1 MDGWEFKA
9 GLVLGVHSAYFQG
22 KLALLGLRRV
32 TFSSPYWRSLNY
44 PKKVTLNHLV
54 DIQSSFWERAFLS
67 FFWGCEYL
75 LSGPG
80 CLGIMENVIHVWSCL
95 VSQWKYMGVSKNR
108 GTPKWMVY
116 INGKPYWIWMI
127 WGYHYFR
134 KHPYDFPGNS
144 IRDPTWSPSRIGG
157 HQRPFLRS
165 QKGPQQNCQ
174 VDVPHF
180 FCCMSNE
187 KSPACLGCIGDEIL
201 PNYIGILISQYKD
214 PYKPTSI
221 MESRRVFFVAHMVP
235 GGWTLWTAC

>member
-116 INGKPYWIWMI
+116 INTKPYWIGWFGGTTISGNIHMI
-127 WGYHYFR
+127 
-134 KHPYDFPGNS
+134 S
-144 IRDPTWSPSRIGG
+144 QVIQSVTQLDPLVGSEVTNDLFWDPKKVLSRIA
-157 HQRPFLRS
+157 RLMFLIFLLHE
-165 QKGPQQNCQ
+165 QWKKP
-174 VDVPHF
+174 
-180 FCCMSNE
+180 
-187 KSPACLGCIGDEIL
+187 CLFRLYRGWNPTQLYWDF
-201 PNYIGILISQYKD
+201 N
-214 PYKPTSI
+214 KPI
-221 MESRRVFFVAHMVP
+221 
-235 GGWTLWTAC
+235 